1 MLTYMASCG
10 DTTCD
15 KFDASDAQWFK
26 IDQMGLK
33 DAASGTWWHQNF
45 CATLLPLPPFISFEF
60 S

>member
-1 MLTYMASCG
+1 MSYLAECTGTPDCS
-10 DTTCD
+10 T
-15 KFDASDAQWFK
+15 FNASDAQWFK

-45 CATLLPLPPFISFEF
+45 CTS